1 MIVLLTGPP
10 AAGKRTVGALLAER
24 TGARLID
31 NHLIND
37 PVFTALGADGRGA
50 LPEVAFTMADR
61 VREVVYEAVLA
72 ADPRIS
78 HIFTSWLIDT
88 PQDAAKAEQFR
99 ALAARRGTDYHPVWL
114 TCDED
119 ELRRRVELPD
129 RLVRNKLRDPS
140 MVAEA
145 VGRGV
150 AGAPDDA
157 LRIDTSS
164 ITAGETADRIAAWIS
179 DRGAC

>member
-1 MIVLLTGPP
+1 MVRCPRSPSRWPIGYARWCTRRCWPP
-10 AAGKRTVGALLAER
+10 T
-24 TGARLID
+24 
-31 NHLIND
+31 
-37 PVFTALGADGRGA
+37 RGSA
-50 LPEVAFTMADR
+50 T
-61 VREVVYEAVLA
+61 
-72 ADPRIS
+72 S
-78 HIFTSWLIDT
+78 SSWLIDT